1 MNTLTQSLDLERTS
15 PSPQALEA
23 LYSAAFMFLDADRVE
38 DATRAFRVMVRFAPT
53 DERAWLGLGACHERR
68 DEDDIAAEL
77 YGAGS
82 VVASPPSPRCFVAL
96 ARIER
101 ARGESEAADEHL
113 GEALVLAEALDDD
126 DLIKL
131 VALEPRDS

>member
-1 MNTLTQSLDLERTS
+1 MEAHQHTLEVGFIA

-23 LYSAAFMFLDADRVE
+23 LYAAAFMFLDVDRVQ

-68 DEDDIAAEL
+68 DETDIAAEL

-82 VVASPPSPRCFVAL
+82 VVASPPSPRCLLAL
-96 ARIER
+96 ARVER
-101 ARGESEAADEHL
+101 ARGAESAAEEYVD
-113 GEALVLAEALDDD
+113 EALALAESLEDEE
-126 DLIKL
+126 LIVL
-131 VALEPRDS
+131 VRAERGHR